1 MYNVCMDI
9 LETLKSKL
17 KTFLFTLKKDFFPTT
32 ILAIAGGAAICLG
45 TYASKM
51 CEFPILAPLLFAV
64 GILLVMVFDLGLITR
79 FTPTHTFSSA
89 NLAKLLIILIV
100 NLLTAN
106 LLGSMV
112 DLPIATPN
120 NLFLWSIVGG
130 VVIGLVSIN
139 HKLAT
144 PYKVVVALLLM
155 YIFVDLGMPHCV
167 VYAFLGVD
175 FPTLMVV
182 VAGNLLGGVCLNFGF
197 RAICKSN
204 K

>member
-1 MYNVCMDI
+1 MYNVDMDI
-9 LETLKSKL
+9 LGTLKTKL
-17 KTFLFTLKKDFFPTT
+17 KTFLLTLKNEFLTTT

-45 TYASKM
+45 TYASRI

-79 FTPTHTFSSA
+79 FNPTHTYTSQ
-89 NLAKLLIILIV
+89 NLAKLLVILVV
-100 NLLTAN
+100 NLITAN
-106 LLGSMV
+106 LLGN
-112 DLPIATPN
+112 LTTLTATPPD
-120 NLFLWSIVGG
+120 NLFWYSVLGG
-130 VVIGLVSIN
+130 IVIGLVSLN
-139 HKLAT
+139 HKIAT
-144 PYKVVVALLLM
+144 PYKVAVALMLM
-155 YIFVDLGMPHCV
+155 YIFVDLGLPHCV

-182 VAGNLLGGVCLNFGF
+182 VVGNLVGGMALNFGF

>member
-1 MYNVCMDI
+1 MYNVDMDI
-9 LETLKSKL
+9 LGTLKTKL
-17 KTFLFTLKKDFFPTT
+17 KTFLLTLKNEFLTTT

-45 TYASKM
+45 TYASRI

-79 FTPTHTFSSA
+79 FNPTHTYTSQ
-89 NLAKLLIILIV
+89 NLAKLLVILVV
-100 NLLTAN
+100 NLITAN
-106 LLGSMV
+106 LLGN
-112 DLPIATPN
+112 LTTLTATPPD
-120 NLFLWSIVGG
+120 NLFWLSVLGG
-130 VVIGLVSIN
+130 IVIGLVSLN
-139 HKLAT
+139 HKIAT
-144 PYKVVVALLLM
+144 PYKVAVALMLM
-155 YIFVDLGMPHCV
+155 YIFVDLGLPHCV

-182 VAGNLLGGVCLNFGF
+182 VAGNLVGGMALNFGF

>member
-1 MYNVCMDI
+1 MYNVDMDI
-9 LETLKSKL
+9 LGALKTKL
-17 KTFLFTLKKDFFPTT
+17 KTFLLTLKNEFLTTT

-45 TYASKM
+45 TYASRI

-79 FTPTHTFSSA
+79 FNPTHTYTSQ
-89 NLAKLLIILIV
+89 NLAKLLVILVV
-100 NLLTAN
+100 NLITAN
-106 LLGSMV
+106 LLGN
-112 DLPIATPN
+112 LTTITATPPD
-120 NLFLWSIVGG
+120 NLFWFSVLGG
-130 VVIGLVSIN
+130 IVIGLVSLN
-139 HKLAT
+139 HKIAT
-144 PYKVVVALLLM
+144 PYKVAVALMLM
-155 YIFVDLGMPHCV
+155 YIFVDLGLPHCV

-182 VAGNLLGGVCLNFGF
+182 VAGNLVGGMALNFGF